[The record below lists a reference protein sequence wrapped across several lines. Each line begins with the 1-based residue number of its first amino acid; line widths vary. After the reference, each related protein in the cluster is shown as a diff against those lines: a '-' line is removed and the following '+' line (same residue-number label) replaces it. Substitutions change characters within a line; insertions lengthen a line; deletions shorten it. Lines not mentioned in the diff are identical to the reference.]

1 MTASNTI
8 TMTSTMATP
17 AIRSCDNVH
26 ITIMARRAVKSIYQT
41 LSFAEQNNR

>member
-17 AIRSCDNVH
+17 AIMSCV
-26 ITIMARRAVKSIYQT
+26 TFTSQSWRAE
-41 LSFAEQNNR
+41 L